1 MLSIGNLTFNT
12 PLVLAP
18 LAGISDLPYR
28 MINRQFWGGLAFTE
42 MISVSA
48 LAHKSRNTMP
58 RIATA
63 EHDKPLGIQI
73 LGRDE
78 DLIRRSLEVIAGHDF
93 DLIDFNAACPV
104 KKVAAKGKGA
114 GLLREPETFQKLM
127 KLIVAEADRPVTV
140 KIRTGW
146 DETSVNAVE
155 IALRAQDAGVNA
167 LFIHGRTRHQRY
179 AGTVNYRVVEKV
191 KEALDIPVIAS
202 GDALSPMLIK
212 KLFDETGCDGVV
224 VARGALGNPWILRE
238 TAEFLEKGTISPR
251 PDIYELIRVMK
262 EHLAANV
269 SFHGEKVGVI
279 QFRKFFGWYAKG
291 MSIKD
296 LRGRAFCAGTMDE
309 MMGLIDELQI
319 CHRARRRAVSE
330 EFLSPSGSYLA

>member
-28 MINRQFWGGLAFTE
+28 MINRQFGCGLAFTE

-58 RIATA
+58 RIATV

-78 DLIRRSLEVIAGHDF
+78 DLIRRSLDVISEYDF
-93 DLIDFNAACPV
+93 DVIDFNAACPV
-104 KKVAAKGKGA
+104 KKVASKGKGA
-114 GLLREPETFQKLM
+114 GLLREPETFQKL
-127 KLIVAEADRPVTV
+127 LRVIVENAPMPVTV

-146 DETSVNAVE
+146 DEESVNAAD
-155 IALRAQDAGVNA
+155 IALRAQDAGVSG
-167 LFIHGRTRHQRY
+167 LFIHGRTRQQRY
-179 AGTVNYRVVEKV
+179 AGTVDYKV
-191 KEALDIPVIAS
+191 IQEVKKLLDIPVIAS
-202 GDALSPMLIK
+202 GDALSPELIRK
-212 KLFDETGCDGVV
+212 MFDETGCDGVV

-238 TAEFLEKGTISPR
+238 TTELLEKGTLPAR
-251 PDIYELIRVMK
+251 PDNDELSRVMK

-291 MSIKD
+291 MPIKD
-296 LRGRAFCAGTMDE
+296 LRGRAFCAGTMDDMLE
-309 MMGLIDELQI
+309 LIDELQM
-319 CHRARRRAVSE
+319 CQQSRGRSVSE
-330 EFLSPSGSYLA
+330 VLLSPAAAD